1 MNKGILLLVVG
12 LFPLTGSSSKNWRDK
27 DVLEY
32 TDRDFDSLG
41 IVAIVR
47 VNYDIPSDGV
57 NCVIHHQKG

>member
-12 LFPLTGSSSKNWRDK
+12 LFPLTGSSSKDWRDK

-41 IVAIVR
+41 IVAIVG
-47 VNYDIPSDGV
+47 VNYDIISDGV
-57 NCVIHHQKG
+57 NYVIYHQKR